1 MKGLNSIKGK
11 LVFIMALLVLV
22 PVLVLTIV
30 GMVVSLDQGKSAADE
45 VNVVQARLVRE
56 ELERIYTANIE
67 SLRSF
72 ASSQNVISY
81 LENGAPDEAAEA
93 EILRQLQVID
103 QNMNDGNTT
112 ALADATGEQ
121 RVRTVGKLVNVA
133 ERDYFKVPMS
143 GQPYYVSDLIIS
155 KSTGTAITTISV
167 PVLGSDGKPI
177 GIVQRNYDCG
187 VLHDMLAGEVM
198 QERQEIV
205 VVDRTG
211 TVVAHSAREVNVED
225 PEMQAENPFYTDSRG
240 DKTEGDYVADFM
252 GDTWIISWDKLPT
265 SEWIVASCR
274 IQEIALGSAYRTVAM
289 QIILGVLFIIAGII
303 VAYVYAKSIT
313 KPLTAVGG
321 SLSAMTDGAFEKV
334 EGYDSR
340 GDELGSIIKDTNGVM
355 DKLDTIVGKIVSGA
369 QNVDGASDELAQM
382 SERISDNS
390 RNVSSA
396 IGEIAR
402 GATEQ
407 ADSVQ
412 QATENIGILSS
423 AIQNVSD
430 NAERLAEMMIE
441 MDESSQK
448 SAEALGQLS
457 DNMNGVASAVEDI
470 SQTMHETNDA
480 VNRVNEKVDGI
491 TNIAGQTNLLALNA
505 SIEAARAG
513 ETGRGF
519 AVVAEEIGKLATESA
534 QTADEIRAEMQ
545 NLLNISA
552 NASKKSE
559 MVVTQGQ
566 STNELLTNTVAVVD
580 KLIEDVKLTIDG
592 VNNISALTQECNASK
607 EHIVDA
613 MNSLSAIS
621 EENAASTQETDAS
634 MEMMMSTV
642 TDLSNSA
649 AALKDVSKT
658 LLNEMEF
665 FK

>member
-11 LVFIMALLVLV
+11 LVFIMTLLVLV

-93 EILRQLQVID
+93 EILRQMQVID

-198 QERQEIV
+198 QDRQEIV

-265 SEWIVASCR
+265 SEWIVAACR
-274 IQEIALGSAYRTVAM
+274 VQEVALASAYRTVAM
-289 QIILGVLFIIAGII
+289 QAILGVLFIIVGII

>member
-93 EILRQLQVID
+93 EILRQMQVID

-112 ALADATGEQ
+112 ALSDATGEQ

-198 QERQEIV
+198 QDRQEIV

-265 SEWIVASCR
+265 SEWIVAACR
-274 IQEIALGSAYRTVAM
+274 VQEVALASAYRTVAM
-289 QIILGVLFIIAGII
+289 QAILGVLFIIVGII

>member
-67 SLRSF
+67 SLRSL

-81 LENGAPDEAAEA
+81 LENGAPDEVAEA

-112 ALADATGEQ
+112 ALSDATGEQ
-121 RVRTVGKLVNVA
+121 RVRTIGKLVNVA

-167 PVLGSDGKPI
+167 PVIGSDGKPI

-198 QERQEIV
+198 QDRQEIV

-240 DKTEGDYVADFM
+240 DKTEGDYIADFM

-457 DNMNGVASAVEDI
+457 DNMNGVAAAVEDI

-580 KLIEDVKLTIDG
+580 KLIDDVKLTIDG

>member
-81 LENGAPDEAAEA
+81 LENGAPDEVAEA
-93 EILRQLQVID
+93 EILRQLQAID

-112 ALADATGEQ
+112 ALSDATGEQ

-167 PVLGSDGKPI
+167 PVIGSDGKPI

-198 QERQEIV
+198 QDRQEIV

-240 DKTEGDYVADFM
+240 DKTEGDYIADFM

-457 DNMNGVASAVEDI
+457 DNMNGVAAAVEDI

>member
-93 EILRQLQVID
+93 EILRQMQVID

-112 ALADATGEQ
+112 ALSDATGEQ

-198 QERQEIV
+198 QDRQEIV

-265 SEWIVASCR
+265 SEWIVAACR
-274 IQEIALGSAYRTVAM
+274 VQEVALASAYRTVAM
-289 QIILGVLFIIAGII
+289 QVILGVLFIIVGII

-457 DNMNGVASAVEDI
+457 DNMNGVAAAVEDI

>member
-93 EILRQLQVID
+93 EILRQMQVID

-198 QERQEIV
+198 QDRQEIV

-265 SEWIVASCR
+265 SEWIVAACR
-274 IQEIALGSAYRTVAM
+274 VQEVALASAYRTVAM
-289 QIILGVLFIIAGII
+289 QAILGVLFIIVGII

>member
-93 EILRQLQVID
+93 EILRQMQVID

-112 ALADATGEQ
+112 ALSDATGEQ

-198 QERQEIV
+198 QDRQEIV

-265 SEWIVASCR
+265 SEWIVAACR
-274 IQEIALGSAYRTVAM
+274 VQEVALASAYRTVAM
-289 QIILGVLFIIAGII
+289 QAILGVLFIIVGII

-580 KLIEDVKLTIDG
+580 KLIDDVKLTIDG

>member
-198 QERQEIV
+198 QDRQEIV

-265 SEWIVASCR
+265 SEWIVAACR
-274 IQEIALGSAYRTVAM
+274 VQEVALASAYRTVAM
-289 QIILGVLFIIAGII
+289 QVILGVLFIIVGII

>member
-81 LENGAPDEAAEA
+81 LENGAPDEVAEA

-112 ALADATGEQ
+112 ALSDATGEQ

-167 PVLGSDGKPI
+167 PVIGSDGKPI

-198 QERQEIV
+198 QDRQEIV

-240 DKTEGDYVADFM
+240 DKTEGDYIADFM

-457 DNMNGVASAVEDI
+457 DNMNGVAAAVEDI

-566 STNELLTNTVAVVD
+566 STNELLSNTVTVVD

>member
-81 LENGAPDEAAEA
+81 LENGAPDEVAEA

-112 ALADATGEQ
+112 ALSDATGEQ

-167 PVLGSDGKPI
+167 PVIGSDGKPI

-198 QERQEIV
+198 QDRQEIV

-240 DKTEGDYVADFM
+240 DKTEGDYIADFM

-457 DNMNGVASAVEDI
+457 DNMNGVAAAVEDI

>member
-81 LENGAPDEAAEA
+81 LENGAPDEVAEA

-167 PVLGSDGKPI
+167 PVIGSDGKPI

-198 QERQEIV
+198 QDRQEIV

-240 DKTEGDYVADFM
+240 DKTEGDYIADFM

-457 DNMNGVASAVEDI
+457 DNMNGVAAAVEDI

-566 STNELLTNTVAVVD
+566 STNELLSNTVTVVD